1 MEIKRGTRV
10 SLNKRVRNFYFIGN
24 ETNGINL
31 RADVAETAIIPDG
44 MSDQNL
50 EIIQRSI
57 AKGHLRIGWAKELPP
72 ETKYKEDDKKLL
84 EKGVKK
90 MVPFLEQISKTPGK
104 GDDAPVAR
112 LEKLLSQEKNDKNR
126 KTIVSKIEE
135 LLDSMAG
142 ISAVVEEE
150 KEEVQINLI

>member
-31 RADVAETAIIPDG
+31 RSGVAETAIIPDG
-44 MSDQNL
+44 ISDQNL
-50 EIIQRSI
+50 EVIQRSVTR
-57 AKGHLRIGWAKELPP
+57 GVLMIGWAQELPP

-90 MVPFLEQISKTPGK
+90 MIPFLEQIAKTPGK
-104 GDDAPVAR
+104 GDNAPVAR
-112 LEKLLSQEKNDKNR
+112 LEKLLSQEKEDKNR
-126 KTIVSKIEE
+126 KTIVSKVEE
-135 LLDSMAG
+135 LLDGMSG
-142 ISAVVEEE
+142 ISSVEEVE